1 MHEFLTQFNFIA
13 SSNVW
18 CDAARIVALASC
30 LRGKARVILDGD
42 TEIESLTYA
51 ELTARLEL
59 SFDEKFLA
67 QLRYLKFACRKQK
80 FGEASL
86 LL

>member
-1 MHEFLTQFNFIA
+1 M
-13 SSNVW
+13 
-18 CDAARIVALASC
+18 ALASC